1 MSKKLTTSE
10 VERRNVLNN
19 PYAIEEVQKAVNL
32 QGLVFEEK
40 LVFTKEQVASFFEVS
55 VRTIEN
61 YLSKFEEELVENGYE
76 VIRGKQLRDLNLEIN
91 NSDVPETDFGN
102 INWII
107 YSPFLRRLSG
117 ISQNEYLVK
126 HLNPDVKMGEN
137 ILLHLFQRRNFNL
150 KTRAVS

>member
-61 YLSKFEEELVENGYE
+61 YLSKFEEELAENGYE
-76 VIRGKQLRDLNLEIN
+76 VIRGKRLRSLKLEIEET
-91 NSDVPETDFGN
+91 DVPETDFGN
-102 INWII
+102 INCII
-107 YSPFLRRLSG
+107 YSPFQRRLRG
-117 ISQNEYLVK
+117 ISQNEYPSK
-126 HLNPDVKMGEN
+126 HLNPDVKMVES
-137 ILLHLFQRRNFNL
+137 ILLHLLQRKNFNL
-150 KTRAVS
+150 KTRVAS